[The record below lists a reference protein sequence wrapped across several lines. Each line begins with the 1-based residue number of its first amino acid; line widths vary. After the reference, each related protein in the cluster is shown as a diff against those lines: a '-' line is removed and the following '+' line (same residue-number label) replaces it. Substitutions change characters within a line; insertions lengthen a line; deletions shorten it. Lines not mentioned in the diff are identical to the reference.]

1 MAVCCSYDDCCT
13 AGACAEATV
22 PNMAVELRDLAARLG
37 PAQSLH
43 LLLYSSGSG
52 CGQPSTKYTA
62 DAMKALLPLIDRP
75 GSSSNGLRL
84 DGVFN
89 YVTVRA
95 HAFST
100 LAIALR

>member
-1 MAVCCSYDDCCT
+1 M
-13 AGACAEATV
+13 
-22 PNMAVELRDLAARLG
+22 PNMAVELRDIAARLG

-62 DAMKALLPLIDRP
+62 DAMKELLPLIDR
-75 GSSSNGLRL
+75 SAASSNGLRL

-89 YVTVRA
+89 YVTVSS

-100 LAIALR
+100 LAIASS

>member
-1 MAVCCSYDDCCT
+1 MALCCSYDDCCT

-22 PNMAVELRDLAARLG
+22 PNMAVELRDIAARLG
-37 PAQSLH
+37 PSQSLH

-62 DAMKALLPLIDRP
+62 DAMKALLPLIDR
-75 GSSSNGLRL
+75 SSASSNGLRL

-89 YVTVRA
+89 YVTVSS

-100 LAIALR
+100 LAIASS